1 MTIVR
6 SIPLT
11 YLAILAGWTWLYPT
25 HLYAQAAAQPTPSTL
40 EMMVIPV
47 GFLILMYVVFIRP
60 GAKKFKEQK
69 EFLDA
74 LKPQDEVLTTGG
86 ILGRVTRI
94 QHDTV
99 HLDVGCGIIKIL
111 KQNLQPKPAESA
123 VKPAKLSATL

>member
-1 MTIVR
+1 MPTNR
-6 SIPLT
+6 PLT
-11 YLAILAGWTWLYPT
+11 SPYLTLLTGWIWLYPT
-25 HLYAQAAAQPTPSTL
+25 RLYGQAGAAQPTPSTL
-40 EMMVIPV
+40 EMLVIPV

-86 ILGRVTRI
+86 ILGRVHRI

-111 KQNLQPKPAESA
+111 KQNLQPKPVEPA
-123 VKPAKLSATL
+123 VKPPATS